1 MIWDI
6 VGMLVGWLCVGVLFA
21 VVWGAY
27 RQAQERDRERA
38 QRHERAA
45 RAIATLIRDATLDQ
59 KIERLSDYATRGYL
73 GGLRLR
79 RRS

>member
-6 VGMLVGWLCVGVLFA
+6 VGMLVGWLVVGVLFA
-21 VVWGAY
+21 VVWGSY
-27 RQAQERDRERA
+27 RAAQERDRERA
-38 QRHERAA
+38 GSIERG
-45 RAIATLIRDATLDQ
+45 RRLIAGAIRDATLDQ
-59 KIERLSDYATRGYL
+59 KIARLSDYATRGYQ